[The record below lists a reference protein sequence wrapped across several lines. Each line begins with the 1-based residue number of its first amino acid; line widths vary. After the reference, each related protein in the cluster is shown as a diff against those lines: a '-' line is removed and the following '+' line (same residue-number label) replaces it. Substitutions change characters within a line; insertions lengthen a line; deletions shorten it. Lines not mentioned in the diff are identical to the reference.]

1 MTRTTWILVA
11 ILLALIGVAVLVLQQ
26 PGEQSVS
33 SQEGE
38 FLATYDS
45 AAIDRMDIVLRAE
58 SITLQKEGTA
68 WMLTSPLRAPADA
81 RSIANAIGKGK
92 STRLSGLISSNPEK
106 QSLFQVDSSG
116 TLVRM
121 YEKGTERAA
130 FRIGKPG
137 PGYTDTYV
145 RREGAIGVYLA
156 DGMLTQI
163 FGKPS
168 RDWRDKAILSI
179 TPEAVRSVRFHYG
192 DTTFSLQAQDSLWS
206 VDGVPAT
213 EHVVRSFLSALS
225 ALQADEFVDTAL
237 TGIPPLVGMLDV
249 DGTQLGFHRVPGD
262 NMMTVITSRTTQ
274 VYRIYSWRGDQVLKR
289 KNDFITGQ

>member
-1 MTRTTWILVA
+1 MTRATWILVA
-11 ILLALIGVAVLVLQQ
+11 ILLALVGVVVLVLQQ

-38 FLATYDS
+38 LLATYDS
-45 AAIDRMDIVLRAE
+45 AAIDRMDVVLRTE

-68 WMLTSPLRAPADA
+68 WMLTAPLRAPADA
-81 RSIANAIGKGK
+81 RSIESAIGKGK
-92 STRLSGLISSNPEK
+92 STRLSSLISSNPEK
-106 QSLFQVDSSG
+106 QPLFQVDSNG

-121 YEKGTERAA
+121 YEKGMERAA

-145 RREGAIGVYLA
+145 RREGDTGVYLA
-156 DGMLTQI
+156 DGMLTQL

-168 RDWRDKAILSI
+168 RDWRDKAILSV

-213 EHVVRSFLSALS
+213 EHVVQSFLSSLA

-237 TGIPPLVGMLDV
+237 TVIPPLVGMLDV
-249 DGTQLGFHRVPGD
+249 DGAQLGFHRVPGD
-262 NMMTVITSRTTQ
+262 NMITVITSRTTQ
-274 VYRIYSWRGDQVLKR
+274 VYRIYTWRGDQVLKR
-289 KNDFITGQ
+289 KNDFITGH